1 MNLDIL
7 VIAAHPDDAE
17 LCCAGTVA
25 SHINKGRKV
34 GIVDLT
40 MGEMG
45 TRGDA
50 QTRLKEAE
58 AAAGIL
64 NLTVR
69 ENLGFKDYFF
79 KNDEEHQTEIV
90 KRIRHF
96 KPEII
101 LTNAITDR
109 HPDHGK
115 AARLVS
121 DAVFLS
127 GLIKFETK
135 YNGEKQ
141 EAHRPRNVYHFIQN
155 NYIEPDVVV
164 DISGYWNIKQK
175 AIAAF
180 SSQFYNPES
189 DEPDSFI
196 SSKEFFHFIEARARE
211 FGHRIGAEYGEGFTV
226 DRNIGVQN
234 LFDLI

>member
-25 SHINKGRKV
+25 SHLNKGKKV

-45 TRGDA
+45 TRGNA
-50 QTRLKEAE
+50 QIRLEEAGK
-58 AAAGIL
+58 AAEIL

-79 KNDEEHQTEIV
+79 KNDEEHQLEIV
-90 KRIRHF
+90 KKIRQY
-96 KPEII
+96 KPEIV

-115 AARLVS
+115 AAKLVEE
-121 DAVFLS
+121 AVFLS
-127 GLIKFETK
+127 GLIKFETEW
-135 YNGEKQ
+135 NGSKQ
-141 EAHRPRNVYHFIQN
+141 GAHRPRSVYHFIQN
-155 NYIEPDVVV
+155 NYIEPDLIV
-164 DISGYWNIKQK
+164 DVSGYWNIKLK
-175 AIAAF
+175 AIEAF
-180 SSQFYNPES
+180 SSQFFNPES

-196 SSKEFFHFIEARARE
+196 SSREFFHFIEARARE
-211 FGHRIGAEYGEGFTV
+211 FGHRIGVEYGEGFTV
-226 DRNIGVQN
+226 SRNIGVRS